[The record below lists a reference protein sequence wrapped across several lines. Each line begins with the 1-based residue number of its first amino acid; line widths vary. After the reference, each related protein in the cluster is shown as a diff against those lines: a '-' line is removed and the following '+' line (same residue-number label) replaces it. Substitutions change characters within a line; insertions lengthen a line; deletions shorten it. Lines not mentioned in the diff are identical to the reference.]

1 MTFLLFHNNCP
12 IKIGSGSFPV
22 KTFSMASRLAVLAL
36 LLVFAVW
43 GTWLNYV
50 ATARV
55 EGEAGKQ
62 IQLFFI
68 FRRFFSPTSVIT
80 FLFASLAAVSCEDHL
95 CNYFSCYIHKR
106 PCRVATLGDL
116 KLKDFVRRADNCEV
130 NCATWTVSLSHIQ
143 LKYVTNANFSVK
155 LKLGKICRYWTNTQ
169 RRFCNHETYLSS
181 NYTAFSP

>member
-1 MTFLLFHNNCP
+1 MLFHNNCP

-68 FRRFFSPTSVIT
+68 FRRF
-80 FLFASLAAVSCEDHL
+80 LRQH
-95 CNYFSCYIHKR
+95 
-106 PCRVATLGDL
+106 
-116 KLKDFVRRADNCEV
+116 
-130 NCATWTVSLSHIQ
+130 Q
-143 LKYVTNANFSVK
+143 L
-155 LKLGKICRYWTNTQ
+155 
-169 RRFCNHETYLSS
+169 
-181 NYTAFSP
+181 